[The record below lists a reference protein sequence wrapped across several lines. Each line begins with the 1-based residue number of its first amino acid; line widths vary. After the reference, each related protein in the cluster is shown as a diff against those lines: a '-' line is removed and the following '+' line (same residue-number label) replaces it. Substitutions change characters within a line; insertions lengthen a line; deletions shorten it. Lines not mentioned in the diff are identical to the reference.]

1 MHGDGGNDMQ
11 KGTRYALL
19 LGCIPFLTLVFLLPL
34 ANRIEPVI
42 LGLPFLLFWIVLWIL
57 LTPLILLAAYLLER
71 KFNLPEEEE

>member
-1 MHGDGGNDMQ
+1 MQ